1 MKKKMLVTFS
11 PHLRSEDSTRVIMAD
26 VIIALIPALVVGC
39 YYFGLRALTITLISV
54 IACVGFE
61 WLYRKLTHKTQSIG
75 DLSAIVTGMLIAFN
89 LPSSVPLWMP
99 VVGAFIAIVVV
110 KQLYGGIGKN
120 VMNPALIARAFL
132 MSWPALM
139 SVWPA
144 PFAKLSPFAVQVDA
158 VSSATAL
165 VSLKA
170 GTKPAMSIFDMFL
183 GNMPGCIGE
192 VSALVLLLGGVYL
205 LYRRIITWHIPVAY
219 IGTVAAL
226 TFLFPRIDGRVEFML
241 SSILSGGLM
250 LGAIFMAT
258 DYTTSPVGKGGRIVY
273 GIGCGLLTVF
283 IRYFG
288 GYPEG
293 VSYSILI
300 MNTLVWIIDRYIKP
314 GAPGF
319 VKKMMAKKNAKTE
332 GALKKETVQAVRTAG
347 AGGDA
352 K

>member
-1 MKKKMLVTFS
+1 MNKKLLVTFS
-11 PHLRSEDSTRVIMAD
+11 PHVRSEDSTRVIMAD
-26 VIIALIPALVVGC
+26 VIIALIPALIVGC
-39 YYFGLRALTITLISV
+39 YYFGFRALTITLISV
-54 IACVGFE
+54 VACVGFE
-61 WLYRKLTHKTQSIG
+61 FLYRKLLHKSSSIG
-75 DLSAIVTGMLIAFN
+75 DLSAVVTGMLIAFN
-89 LPSSVPLWMP
+89 LPASVPLWMP
-99 VVGAFIAIVVV
+99 VVGAFLAIVVV

-139 SVWPA
+139 TVWPA
-144 PFAKLSPFAVQVDA
+144 PFSKLSPLAVQVDT

-170 GTKPAMSIFDMFL
+170 GTTPSMSILDMFL

-192 VSALVLLLGGVYL
+192 VSSLVLILGGVYL

-219 IGTVAAL
+219 IGTVALL
-226 TFLFPRIDGRVEFML
+226 TLVFPRTDDGVGFML
-241 SSILSGGLM
+241 SSIFSGGLM

-258 DYTTSPVGKGGRIVY
+258 DYTTSPVGKGGRILY

-293 VSYSILI
+293 VSYSILV
-300 MNTLVWIIDRYIKP
+300 MNALVWIIDRYVRPGKP
-314 GAPGF
+314 KLIQKLEDKAGAR
-319 VKKMMAKKNAKTE
+319 KAK
-332 GALKKETVQAVRTAG
+332 KKETIAAAS
-347 AGGDA
+347 AGGEA